1 MYLYFEVNVL
11 EKEFFY
17 LSDRIRMLR
26 ERSGIKQ
33 AELAKTLGI
42 SRSGVNS
49 WEMGLSVPSTRFIVE
64 LSKIFGV
71 STDYL
76 LGVERNS
83 VISVEGLSDKQV
95 QTLLDIIDCFKGV

>member
-26 ERSGIKQ
+26 ERRGIKQ